1 MAEYMG
7 IVWLLAVIGFAV
19 LEMMTVQF
27 VSIWFAGGAL
37 CSLIM
42 FLLNFSVSGQVVGF
56 AICSAILL
64 MLTRPIV
71 RKMTKNT
78 LTSTNAD
85 SLVGKTTVLTKSTD
99 SFGGDGEVKIEGK
112 FWTVKS
118 VDGAAIN
125 EGEVVSVEKIE
136 GVKLVVRK

>member
-7 IVWLLAVIGFAV
+7 IVWLLAVIGFA
-19 LEMMTVQF
+19 LIEMMTVQF

-42 FLLNFSVSGQVVGF
+42 FLMKFSVSGQVVGF

-64 MLTRPIV
+64 VLTRPIV

-85 SLVGKTTVLTKSTD
+85 SLVGKTAVLTKSTD

-118 VDGAAIN
+118 VD
-125 EGEVVSVEKIE
+125 
-136 GVKLVVRK
+136 